1 MKIVNGYPTGALS
14 RDEYIAD
21 YGKAIQKGKAINK
34 WGKQYPER
42 DKGKKVIGKINGF
55 KIYKDAD
62 DSLFYY
68 YAGNR
73 INANSIEEIERRFN
87 SKFIDRNNEPEWVV
101 SESLVTP
108 KIREEVRMKIFE
120 SSDNSYETNFR
131 RLEYIKDV
139 VNAADKAVES
149 AEGDIP
155 PSLTRAISR
164 IYTAASSAE
173 SVLKYINENRK
184 SSDKNIT
191 VESSQYDDFS
201 DDELASIYGGDT
213 SQSQK
218 DLARSELLS
227 SMNALKIKVKSGINW
242 DGFDV
247 TVVDDRNHTVYD
259 HSYSYG
265 WDVSWDKGFASKDK
279 PYVSDVIKS
288 LCDKYNIPKEN
299 IFVYAGT
306 NMFAGK
312 PVKADAVERFKTRY
326 VDPIKLENVVKEN
339 WQDDWVE
346 PTIDPNPIDNVNG
359 LDIYKGTDQYG
370 EEAYYL
376 FLEDDEY
383 PEPGYEEWQTETL
396 ELAREWAS
404 SYEPVDFVEE
414 DLLVRGSDRN
424 IIRES
429 YSKGI
434 PREILDM
441 IKDSKR
447 VRNAFIEIGLD
458 PSKMIIDKVDK
469 FHKNNPN
476 YLPVE
481 VYEYNLEDR
490 YSDHSTYGGVG
501 IKIGGYKDIYDSMP
515 GAYVK
520 KTKTIGI
527 YEIDITKNIEN
538 NAILGDK
545 IELRATNKND
555 PKNQYLDRFSYRDPT
570 VDKSGYFTVGKFKSK
585 YGKDELTRRHDI
597 MKGESVEADDFDDEI
612 EPNAYKYIFK
622 ALDKGY
628 WDDFEWLDVKY
639 YDGKPCRVTGTSVVG
654 PDFESSY
661 HDIEFKD
668 GTKFSA
674 ISGIHLQPLNKVNT
688 DRKVEGATR
697 KFVKKGSII
706 HNAGETL
713 EVLDQNSDDTLL
725 VGLDNGGDRKDRYII
740 AWGLQPDGSWNQGH
754 YYTDEKTARN
764 HFDKRAKK
772 QESASIF

>member
-227 SMNALKIKVKSGINW
+227 SMNALKIEVESGLYGISGIGAN
-242 DGFDV
+242 GFNV
-247 TVVDDRNHTVYD
+247 TVVDDRNHPIYQ
-259 HSYSYG
+259 HSYIYG
-265 WDVSWDKGFASKDK
+265 WNASWNKRFVSKNQ
-279 PYVSDVIKS
+279 PYVSDVVKS
-288 LCDKYNIPKEN
+288 LCDKYDIPKEN

-404 SYEPVDFVEE
+404 SYEPADFVEE
-414 DLLVRGSDRN
+414 VQPNENLQDLTEKLSPVK
-424 IIRES
+424 ES
-429 YSKGI
+429 AFDNDF
-434 PREILDM
+434 ILD
-441 IKDSKR
+441 IVQLGYETGHQIFNSYED
-447 VRNAFIEIGLD
+447 FIED
-458 PSKMIIDKVDK
+458 EEVQDIDDK
-469 FHKNNPN
+469 EAAWDFYCELIDMGPAGF
-476 YLPVE
+476 
-481 VYEYNLEDR
+481 YE
-490 YSDHSTYGGVG
+490 
-501 IKIGGYKDIYDSMP
+501 
-515 GAYVK
+515 
-520 KTKTIGI
+520 
-527 YEIDITKNIEN
+527 
-538 NAILGDK
+538 
-545 IELRATNKND
+545 
-555 PKNQYLDRFSYRDPT
+555 
-570 VDKSGYFTVGKFKSK
+570 K
-585 YGKDELTRRHDI
+585 YKDELDFSEDFINEYGNDDITEQCKNTRY
-597 MKGESVEADDFDDEI
+597 VEADDSNDKI
-612 EPNAYKYIFK
+612 EPNAYNYIFK

-628 WDDFEWLDVKY
+628 WDNFDWPDVKY
-639 YDGKPCRVTGTSVVG
+639 YDGKPCRVTDTPVAVH
-654 PDFESSY
+654 DFKSSY
-661 HDIEFKD
+661 HDIEFED
-668 GTKFSA
+668 GTELSA
-674 ISGIHLQPLNKVNT
+674 ISGMHLQPLNKVNT

-772 QESASIF
+772 QESAKCIFQRKRS